1 MATRTFRT
9 GTKPVEPSGAAAAS
23 SNALQESQPIMSPEL
38 QPMAA
43 TPPIAP
49 PESSETVT
57 VACRL
62 PQGIHLDIVKHGE
75 LRKRVTLNGA
85 NSRWTVAGFGI
96 TEHVPK
102 AFFEQWLADH
112 QELPAV
118 KNGLI
123 FAHKQKA
130 SVEAQ
135 AEDKADLKSGLDPMD
150 PKKPGKDIAPLAK
163 E

>member
-1 MATRTFRT
+1 MTTRTSRM
-9 GTKPVEPSGAAAAS
+9 GA
-23 SNALQESQPIMSPEL
+23 SPET
-38 QPMAA
+38 PPGVSVSPTAA
-43 TPPIAP
+43 VPPIAP
-49 PESSETVT
+49 LESSETVT

-62 PQGIHLDIVKHGE
+62 PQGVHLDIVKHGE

-85 NSRWTVAGFGI
+85 NSRDAVAGFGI

-112 QELPAV
+112 QESPAV

-123 FAHKQKA
+123 FAHKRKA

-135 AEDKADLKSGLDPMD
+135 AEDNTDLKSGLDPMN
-150 PKKPGKDIAPLAK
+150 PKKPGKDLLPLSK

>member
-1 MATRTFRT
+1 M
-9 GTKPVEPSGAAAAS
+9 
-23 SNALQESQPIMSPEL
+23 
-38 QPMAA
+38 
-43 TPPIAP
+43 
-49 PESSETVT
+49 T

-62 PQGIHLDIVKHGE
+62 PQGMHLDIVKHGE

-85 NSRWTVAGFGI
+85 NSRYAVAGFGI

-112 QELPAV
+112 PELPAV

-123 FAHKQKA
+123 FAHRHKT

-135 AEDKADLKSGLDPMD
+135 AEEQSELKSGLDPMD
-150 PKKPGKDIAPLAK
+150 PKKPGKDLAPLSK

>member
-1 MATRTFRT
+1 VRTSKSRT
-9 GTKPVEPSGAAAAS
+9 GISTETQPAI
-23 SNALQESQPIMSPEL
+23 ALLSV
-38 QPMAA
+38 
-43 TPPIAP
+43 PPDFDGEA
-49 PESSETVT
+49 VT

-85 NSRWTVAGFGI
+85 NSRSAVAGFGI

-135 AEDKADLKSGLDPMD
+135 AEDRVDLKSGLDPMD